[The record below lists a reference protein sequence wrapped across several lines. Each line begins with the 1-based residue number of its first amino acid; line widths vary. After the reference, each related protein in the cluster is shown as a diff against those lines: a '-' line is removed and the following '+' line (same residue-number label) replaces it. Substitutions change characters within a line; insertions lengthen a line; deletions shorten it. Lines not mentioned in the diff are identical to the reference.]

1 MRDVL
6 LAAGMPTTPYYAFD
20 LPDGRGGWRDSTPF
34 VLTQGHGVG
43 TEVWYAAKIIEQIE
57 DVREAMAR
65 GSRDQ
70 ILHNALH
77 LGALMKEANTQVAWG
92 MHAGASWKI
101 LKLGVTSHAGTNW
114 RC

>member
-1 MRDVL
+1 MPNAKCGTFFSPPECQRRHITRL
-6 LAAGMPTTPYYAFD
+6 ICRTAAAGGAS
-20 LPDGRGGWRDSTPF
+20 LPRF

-92 MHAGASWKI
+92 VT
-101 LKLGVTSHAGTNW
+101 LGQVAKF
-114 RC
+114 